1 MPKTPQQRPGVKAAS
16 KPPEPK
22 QSGLIRKTK
31 EWTDAVREIKEGKSI
46 EIRLPEHL
54 NGSMRN
60 PINAFVAALKRKYR
74 RGYRIYAREGVIYAI
89 HKES

>member
-1 MPKTPQQRPGVKAAS
+1 MKHGVRTAS

-74 RGYRIYAREGVIYAI
+74 ATYHIYARDAVIYAI
-89 HKES
+89 RKEANR